1 MPRSKLDFLAHV
13 LQAARNGTTREHITS
28 QSDAGHG
35 LVDISLD
42 LLEDLSLLAER
53 HNSPVSFVTT
63 EKGHQFLQDYTR
75 LTKNLGTDDS
85 LK

>member
-1 MPRSKLDFLAHV
+1 MHRSKLDFLAHV
-13 LQAARNGTTREHITS
+13 LQAARNGTTRERMTFQI
-28 QSDAGHG
+28 DASHG

-42 LLEDLSLLAER
+42 LLKDLNLLAER

-75 LTKNLGTDDS
+75 
-85 LK
+85 